1 MVLEE
6 AVNSSA
12 DAPFVPD
19 ATPSSDSDP
28 YSSNPSS
35 RATLHIDLRNYPR
48 PPPIVGPLLGHSRQ
62 RQAAM
67 VDRGIAAQSQLLKR
81 PPTQDEAEAMAYNI
95 CYSETS
101 VFWGSALGLAF
112 GLFLANRGR
121 AVFRFPFMTPSREW
135 FNPDKFGPLKG
146 RAARSAWHVAR
157 GVLYVTSGYGLGSV
171 VASSYGAVHFATAA
185 RTDERLKDF
194 NRAMDDYARARAGG
208 LSRAQRPIP
217 QPQPTTTTKRDG
229 WDDDMSPQSGNFEGV
244 DSGSQSDSQ
253 MQSKRRPGPADS
265 SWNPSEKRDS
275 SFDKDSAP
283 RQSRSFGSDYD
294 DASPAA
300 ATPSQSTPTE
310 SAWDR
315 IRRDAVAGR
324 NPSSEPASNRWSSD
338 QRATESQQRGSSTQ
352 GDSFAFSTTE
362 EERQLAKAEA
372 QKDFDTRVERERQG
386 KDFNDTGTK
395 W

>member
-28 YSSNPSS
+28 YLSNPSN
-35 RATLHIDLRNYPR
+35 RATLHIDLRDYPH
-48 PPPIVGPLLGHSRQ
+48 PPPIIGSLLGHSRQ

-121 AVFRFPFMTPSREW
+121 AVFRFPFMTPNREW
-135 FNPDKFGPLKG
+135 FNPDKFGPLQG
-146 RAARSAWHVAR
+146 QGARAAWHVAR
-157 GVLYVTSGYGLGSV
+157 GVLYGTSGYGLGSV

-194 NRAMDDYARARAGG
+194 NRAMDEYARARAGG
-208 LSRAQRPIP
+208 LSRAQRPVP
-217 QPQPTTTTKRDG
+217 QPQPTVTTKQDG
-229 WDDDMSPQSGNFEGV
+229 WDDNMSPQSGNFEGG
-244 DSGSQSDSQ
+244 DSGVLSDSQ
-253 MQSKRRPGPADS
+253 MHSQRRPGPVDS
-265 SWNPSEKRDS
+265 TWNPSDERDS
-275 SFDKDSAP
+275 PFGKDSTP
-283 RQSRSFGSDYD
+283 RQSRNFGSDYD

-300 ATPSQSTPTE
+300 ATPQSSPTE

-315 IRRDAVAGR
+315 IRRDAVSGR
-324 NPSSEPASNRWSSD
+324 NSSSQPDSNRWSSD
-338 QRATESQQRGSSTQ
+338 RRATESQQRGSSTQ
-352 GDSFAFSTTE
+352 SDSFAFSTS

-372 QKDFDTRVERERQG
+372 QKDFDKRVERERQG
-386 KDFNDTGTK
+386 KDFNDTRTK